1 VGPGAGRR
9 ALLAQGMARQRGWGR
24 VRESGERRERVGE
37 REERRERESREVE
50 AAAAWLLPAARAVRV
65 RGMGP

>member
-1 VGPGAGRR
+1 LG
-9 ALLAQGMARQRGWGR
+9 
-24 VRESGERRERVGE
+24 SRERE
-37 REERRERESREVE
+37 KREERRERESREVE